1 MSTTR
6 TSIPFEQLKQQQI
19 FKSVDIDALEPML
32 RHCPVRT
39 LNKDDVLIA
48 EGVANRYLYLLF
60 TGRLSVRLESATVGV
75 YITSLEPGE
84 SVGEMSLIQH
94 APASAFVTAEM
105 VSSVLMVDE
114 KTLWAILGRFDV
126 VATNILATLSNRLRY
141 DNDLIYQDR
150 QQLKKRVRIL
160 RQSMER
166 FNDFVEVAADWFW
179 EVDASFRYTYLSG
192 HYEEVMGVPPERIL
206 GQMYRDFY
214 SEENGVQLK
223 WARHFKNL
231 ESHRPFQD
239 FEFEWLHPDG
249 GHRILRNSGKPV
261 FDANGAFQGYRG
273 AVKDVT
279 EAYRMAQKIAH
290 QATHDPLTGVLNRRA
305 FEQSIHNLLES
316 KCSGGE
322 EHAVCYLDLDQFKAV
337 NDTCGHIAGDELL
350 RQLADLLAHQIR
362 KGDTLARLG
371 GDEFGVSMEYCTT
384 AQAHR
389 VADALRQSIQDF
401 RFVWD
406 NKHFNLGVSIGLVP
420 VNEGSGSVAAVLRAA
435 DNACYA
441 AKDAGRNRIHV
452 FREDDAALA
461 RRHGD
466 MQWLARINHALEDD
480 RFHLYCQP
488 IAPITP
494 AAYKGAHYE
503 LLIRMEDKD
512 GQMVLPGLFLP
523 AVERYDLATKLDRWV
538 IRTTF
543 EWLSCRPERLNDLFL
558 CAINLS
564 GCSLTNNDV
573 LDFVI
578 NQFDKYDIPP
588 YKICFEVTETVAIA
602 NLSSA
607 THFIKALKELGC
619 QFALD
624 DFGSGLSSFAYLK
637 NLPVDFLKID
647 GVFVKGITDDPID
660 LAMVKSI
667 NEIGHAM
674 GKQTIAEFVENK
686 VILDKL
692 KRGEIGVDY
701 VQGYAIGRPKPVA

>member
-6 TSIPFEQLKQQQI
+6 IPISREQLERQYI
-19 FKSVDIDALEPML
+19 FRSVDIDVLEPFL

-39 LNKDDVLIA
+39 LNKGDVLIA
-48 EGVANRYLYLLF
+48 KGVANRSVYLLL
-60 TGRLSVRLESATVGV
+60 TGRLRARLESATAGV
-75 YITSLEPGE
+75 YITSLQPGE

-94 APASAFVTAEM
+94 APVSAFVIAEM
-105 VSSVLMVDE
+105 VSSVLIVDE
-114 KTLWAILGRFDV
+114 KTLWTILGRFGV
-126 VATNILATLSNRLRY
+126 VVTNILATLSNRLRY
-141 DNDLIYQDR
+141 DNDLIYQDQ
-150 QQLKKRVRIL
+150 QQLKKQVRIL

-166 FNDFVEVAADWFW
+166 FNDFAEVAADWFW
-179 EVDASFRYTYLSG
+179 EVDADFRYTYLSG
-192 HYEEVMGVPPERIL
+192 HYEKVMGVPPGRIL
-206 GQMYRDFY
+206 GQRFRDFY
-214 SEENGVQLK
+214 SEENGVPVK
-223 WARHFKNL
+223 WACHFKNL

-239 FEFEWLHPDG
+239 VEFKWLHPDG
-249 GHRILRNSGKPV
+249 AHRILRNSGKPV
-261 FDANGAFQGYRG
+261 FDASGAFQGYRG

-279 EAYRMAQKIAH
+279 VAYRMAQKIAH
-290 QATHDPLTGVLNRRA
+290 QATHDPLTGLLNRRA
-305 FEQSIHNLLES
+305 FEQSIYSLLES

-322 EHAVCYLDLDQFKAV
+322 EHAICYLDLDQFKVV
-337 NDTCGHIAGDELL
+337 NDTCGHVAGDELL

-371 GDEFGVSMEYCTT
+371 GDEFGVLMEYCTT

-389 VADALRQSIQDF
+389 VADALRQSIQNF

-406 NKHFNLGVSIGLVP
+406 NKRFNLGVSIGLVP
-420 VNEGSGSVAAVLRAA
+420 VNEGRGSVAAVLSAA

-441 AKDAGRNRIHV
+441 AKNAGRNRIHV
-452 FREDDAALA
+452 YREDDAALA
-461 RRHGD
+461 RRRGD
-466 MQWLARINHALEDD
+466 IQWLARINHALEDD

-503 LLIRMEDKD
+503 LLIRMEDED

-543 EWLSCRPERLNDLFL
+543 KWLSRRPERLNDLFL
-558 CAINLS
+558 CGINLS
-564 GCSLTNNDV
+564 GCSLTNNGV
-573 LDFVI
+573 LDFII
-578 NQFDKYDIPP
+578 NQLGKYGIPP
-588 YKICFEVTETVAIA
+588 YKICFEVTETAAIV
-602 NLSSA
+602 NLSNA
-607 THFIKALKELGC
+607 THFIKALNELGC

-624 DFGSGLSSFAYLK
+624 DFGSGLSSFAFLK

-647 GVFVKGITDDPID
+647 GVFVKGIADDPID

-686 VILDKL
+686 GILDKL

-701 VQGYAIGRPKPVA
+701 VQGYAIGRPQPVA

>member
-6 TSIPFEQLKQQQI
+6 TSIPREQLEQQYI
-19 FKSVDIDALEPML
+19 FRSVDIDALEPSL

-39 LNKDDVLIA
+39 LNKGDVLIV
-48 EGVANRYLYLLF
+48 EGVANRYLYLLL
-60 TGRLSVRLESATVGV
+60 TGRLSVRLESATAGV

-105 VSSVLMVDE
+105 VGSALMVDE
-114 KTLWAILGRFDV
+114 KTLWAILDRFDV

-150 QQLKKRVRIL
+150 QQLKKQVRIL
-160 RQSMER
+160 QQSMER
-166 FNDFVEVAADWFW
+166 FNDFAEVAADWFW
-179 EVDASFRYTYLSG
+179 EVDSDFRYTHLSE

-206 GQMYRDFY
+206 GQEYRDFCSY
-214 SEENGVQLK
+214 GNGVPEK
-223 WARHFKNL
+223 WARHFKDL
-231 ESHRPFQD
+231 KSHHPFQD
-239 FEFEWLHPDG
+239 FEFEWVDPNG
-249 GHRILRNSGKPV
+249 THRILRSSGKPV
-261 FDANGAFQGYRG
+261 FDPNGAFQGYRG

-279 EAYRMAQKIAH
+279 EACRMAQKIAY
-290 QATHDPLTGVLNRRA
+290 QATHDPLTGLLNRRA
-305 FEQSIHNLLES
+305 FEQSIHSLLEPE
-316 KCSGGE
+316 CSGGE
-322 EHAVCYLDLDQFKAV
+322 EHVVCYLDLDQFKVV

-350 RQLADLLAHQIR
+350 RQLADLLGHQIR
-362 KGDTLARLG
+362 KGDILARLG
-371 GDEFGVSMEYCTT
+371 GDEFGVLMEHCTT

-406 NKHFNLGVSIGLVP
+406 NKRFNLGVSIGLVP
-420 VNEGSGSVAAVLRAA
+420 VNEGSGSVAAVLSAA

-441 AKDAGRNRIHV
+441 AKDTGRNRIHV
-452 FREDDAALA
+452 YRDDDAAMA
-461 RRHGD
+461 RRRGD

-488 IAPITP
+488 IAPMGP
-494 AAYKGAHYE
+494 AAHKGAHYE
-503 LLIRMEDKD
+503 LLIRMEDED

-523 AVERYDLATKLDRWV
+523 VVERYDLATKLDRWV

-543 EWLSCRPERLNDLFL
+543 EWLSRRPERLDNLFL
-558 CAINLS
+558 CGINLS
-564 GCSLTNNDV
+564 GCSLTNGDL

-578 NQFDKYDIPP
+578 NQFDKYDIPAD
-588 YKICFEVTETVAIA
+588 KICFEVTETAAIA
-602 NLSSA
+602 NLSNA

-619 QFALD
+619 RFALD

-647 GVFVKGITDDPID
+647 GVFVKGIADDPID

-692 KRGEIGVDY
+692 KRVEIGVDY
-701 VQGYAIGRPKPVA
+701 VQGYAIGRPQPVA